1 MLQTILSEELKMNRG
16 VSSDAQHLSAIQFK
30 NLKEEEKKLQL
41 KQELKE
47 LSSQVSTEQTKT
59 AVKSA
64 VFKGAERF
72 KDLLGVS
79 VNDEKKKELESEVNN
94 LTEEIKQRE
103 RDIHQLKLDKSRLY
117 DAYKSKKDKNDRNLK
132 IVEQLRTELT
142 NLKST
147 LKEFGKLFSKEQ
159 IAKLTELFPII
170 GKHIAKDKPKQNQ
183 NRSRGL
189 SR

>member
-1 MLQTILSEELKMNRG
+1 M
-16 VSSDAQHLSAIQFK
+16 
-30 NLKEEEKKLQL
+30 
-41 KQELKE
+41 
-47 LSSQVSTEQTKT
+47 
-59 AVKSA
+59 
-64 VFKGAERF
+64 
-72 KDLLGVS
+72 S